1 MESSYDTIPAR
12 ESLDSEDSFM
22 IAFSCRS
29 HALLIPGGQDPGMTM
44 MSTVRLAAGVLS
56 LLLGDADDAR
66 LPRSIADDY
75 VDAEPAREEAEPQD
89 DPSQD
94 PLPPPRPKRDD
105 VKPRSADEPLL
116 ELPHDSI
123 GGFFRTHFAA
133 KAWEE
138 NVWDGYLTQ
147 PAVLV
152 PLGLA
157 VSAGAV
163 SHWDKPLSS
172 RIRGTMGNN
181 QSIGNI
187 SMATLLA
194 GSLALGVLLPG
205 EGRNGWD
212 NFWEEAEVMAVTG
225 VLTTSLK
232 FLVGRTRPGGGMRS
246 FPSGHAATA
255 FAAASLIDDNSGGAF
270 GVGAYGLAGLTGYS
284 RIESGRHFPSDVLAG
299 AAIGILSAQVLDAL
313 HWGNGQ
319 EAHGIAGGMKLE
331 LEPLGDRGA
340 MVGFSFKY

>member
-1 MESSYDTIPAR
+1 MSPISSSIHVDLTPTGH
-12 ESLDSEDSFM
+12 DED
-22 IAFSCRS
+22 
-29 HALLIPGGQDPGMTM
+29 MTM
-44 MSTVRLAAGVLS
+44 MSILRLTTGLLS
-56 LLLGDADDAR
+56 LIGEGGEAP

-75 VDAEPAREEAEPQD
+75 VDAEPAPADQQD
-89 DPSQD
+89 EPSQD
-94 PLPPPRPKRDD
+94 PLQPPNRPKKDD
-105 VKPRSADEPLL
+105 FKPRTPDEPLL
-116 ELPHDSI
+116 DLPHDSI
-123 GGFFRTHFAA
+123 GGFFHTHFAE
-133 KAWEE
+133 KAWKE

-157 VSAGAV
+157 IGAGAV
-163 SHWDKPLSS
+163 SHWDQPLAS
-172 RIRGTMGNN
+172 RIQGTMGNN
-181 QSIGNI
+181 QAIGNI

-194 GSLALGVLLPG
+194 GSLALGVLFPG

-232 FLVGRTRPGGGMRS
+232 FMVGRTRPGGGMRS

-255 FAAASLIDDNSGGAF
+255 FAAASLIDDNSGGAY
-270 GVGAYGLAGLTGYS
+270 GVAAYGLAGLTGYS

-313 HWGNGQ
+313 HWGNGR
-319 EAHGIAGGMKLE
+319 ETHGIAGGGLRLE

-340 MVGFSFKY
+340 LVGLSLKY

>member
-1 MESSYDTIPAR
+1 MI
-12 ESLDSEDSFM
+12 LFSFP
-22 IAFSCRS
+22 S
-29 HALLIPGGQDPGMTM
+29 HAVLTRAGQDLVMTM
-44 MSTVRLAAGVLS
+44 MSALRTAAGVLS
-56 LLLGDADDAR
+56 LLGGGEDAP

-75 VDAEPAREEAEPQD
+75 WEAEPPPPEEQQD

-94 PLPPPRPKRDD
+94 PNRPKKDD
-105 VKPRSADEPLL
+105 LKPRTADEPLL

-123 GGFFRTHFAA
+123 GGYFRTHFAE
-133 KAWEE
+133 KAWKE

-157 VSAGAV
+157 VGAGAV

-181 QSIGNI
+181 QAIGNI
-187 SMATLLA
+187 SMAALLA
-194 GSLALGVLLPG
+194 GSVALGVLLPG

-212 NFWEEAEVMAVTG
+212 NFWEEAEVLAVTG

-284 RIESGRHFPSDVLAG
+284 RIESGKHFPSDVLVG

-313 HWGNGQ
+313 HWGNGRD
-319 EAHGIAGGMKLE
+319 AHGIAGGMRLE
-331 LEPLGDRGA
+331 LEPLDRGA